1 MIKLSF
7 FLQWL
12 RLGADVFDILIT
24 LFGCENAYILQ
35 KGLRCSTRRK
45 KRKIIGFSVE
55 IFNAFSI
62 EQRKNLLV
70 NGFFD
75 YCSNWW

>member
-35 KGLRCSTRRK
+35 KGLVVQRDEK
-45 KRKIIGFSVE
+45 KERLL
-55 IFNAFSI
+55 AFP
-62 EQRKNLLV
+62 
-70 NGFFD
+70 
-75 YCSNWW
+75 